1 MIQNATPTPPRS
13 EIFASYGP
21 ALEAA
26 LARNVHDA
34 IDEDVGTGDP
44 TARLADPE
52 ARRIAQVICRE
63 RAILCG
69 ADWFNACMAAID
81 PDIQVE
87 WFAADGDWM
96 QPSAS
101 ICRIEGLARSIL
113 TAERSALNFIQTL
126 SGAATSAAR
135 YAALAEGTQAK
146 ILDTRKT
153 IPGLRLAQKYAT
165 RVGGGANQR
174 LALYDGILIKENHI
188 ASCGGVSAVLE
199 KAQALQAGVGIQ
211 IEVETIAQ
219 LREALAHGAESILL
233 DNFDLKG
240 LAEAVSINQA
250 HDRPAL
256 LEASGGVDEG
266 SLRAI
271 AQTGVDRISVGMIT
285 KRVTPVDFSMRVIG

>member
-1 MIQNATPTPPRS
+1 MIQNAPSLPRS
-13 EIFASYGP
+13 ALFASYGP
-21 ALEAA
+21 DLESA
-26 LARNVHDA
+26 LARNVHEA
-34 IDEDVGTGDP
+34 IAEDVGTGDP
-44 TARLADPE
+44 TALLADPS
-52 ARRIAQVICRE
+52 ARRMAQVICRE

-81 PDIQVE
+81 PEIQVE
-87 WFAADGDWM
+87 WFVADGDWM
-96 QPSAS
+96 TPGAP
-101 ICRIEGLARSIL
+101 ICRIEGFARSIL

-126 SGAATSAAR
+126 SGTATSAAR
-135 YAALAEGTQAK
+135 HAALAEGTRAQ

-188 ASCGGVSAVLE
+188 ASCGGVALALD
-199 KAQALQAGVGIQ
+199 KARALQAGVSIQ
-211 IEVETIAQ
+211 IEVETLAQ

-250 HDRPAL
+250 HERPAL
-256 LEASGGVDEG
+256 LEASGGVDE
-266 SLRAI
+266 STLRAI

-285 KRVTPVDFSMRVIG
+285 KMVTPVDFSMRVIG